1 MGCSCMLQ
9 ATGQI
14 ANPLT
19 KRSHALQAL
28 VRRQQA
34 KMMGWMGCMQTLQPA
49 AFQGEPHFWEIYKYF
64 ADVIPQSTV
73 IW

>member
-19 KRSHALQAL
+19 KCSNALQAL

-34 KMMGWMGCMQTLQPA
+34 KMMGWMGCMQTLQPV
-49 AFQGEPHFWEIYKYF
+49 AFQGEPHCLGTLQVFR
-64 ADVIPQSTV
+64 
-73 IW
+73 